1 MTKAE
6 IIAELRRSARED
18 WSPLNAMDFPAWNA
32 QCGWRRRGEWFRP
45 YEDLDTRTF
54 LLLVAC
60 ALEDE

>member
-18 WSPLNAMDFPAWNA
+18 LSPLTEMAFVAWNTH
-32 QCGWRRRGEWFRP
+32 CDWRRRGEWCWP
-45 YEDLDTRTF
+45 GEDWEVRTF